1 MSDGW
6 ASFQK
11 DSQSFSVFGGDNKR
25 ICGSL
30 VYFEQ
35 LQEVQKRADRE
46 MESAKT
52 IYDIAKEAGVSAST
66 VSRVVN
72 NKPGIFERE
81 ST

>member
-11 DSQSFSVFGGDNKR
+11 DSQPFAVFGGDNKR

-35 LQEVQKRADRE
+35 LQEVQKRAE
-46 MESAKT
+46 
-52 IYDIAKEAGVSAST
+52 IG
-66 VSRVVN
+66 N
-72 NKPGIFERE
+72 GI
-81 ST
+81 SKNDL

>member
-11 DSQSFSVFGGDNKR
+11 DSQPFAVFGGDNKR

-35 LQEVQKRADRE
+35 LQEVQKRAE
-46 MESAKT
+46 NVGCMGKVYEH
-52 IYDIAKEAGVSAST
+52 I
-66 VSRVVN
+66 
-72 NKPGIFERE
+72 
-81 ST
+81 

>member
-11 DSQSFSVFGGDNKR
+11 DSQSFAVFGGDNKR

-35 LQEVQKRADRE
+35 LQEVQKRAE
-46 MESAKT
+46 
-52 IYDIAKEAGVSAST
+52 
-66 VSRVVN
+66 
-72 NKPGIFERE
+72 
-81 ST
+81 